1 MYILQKNN
9 NYIYILYLYDWHLI
23 DTSPG
28 LRNLFG
34 YADTNVAKVPYV
46 LKLCNGFAN
55 SGERPDFIDWM
66 NMDELTSTVTSKTK
80 HIPLTIRV
88 STRVLWV
95 IQFRYSMML
104 NGELRVTSGK
114 LKWQWSCN
122 VFLSWWFQPILKT
135 LVKLDY
141 FPRVGVKNGENK
153 PYLKP
158 PPGFPLNLG
167 TFHCQEFTAGKICGT
182 FLLKQSWLCMSGETP
197 KKQPSLTN
205 HPLPTAVLTEYQL
218 VPEKT

>member
-1 MYILQKNN
+1 
-9 NYIYILYLYDWHLI
+9 
-23 DTSPG
+23 
-28 LRNLFG
+28 
-34 YADTNVAKVPYV
+34 
-46 LKLCNGFAN
+46 
-55 SGERPDFIDWM
+55 
-66 NMDELTSTVTSKTK
+66 
-80 HIPLTIRV
+80 
-88 STRVLWV
+88 
-95 IQFRYSMML
+95 ML

-197 KKQPSLTN
+197 KETAFLDQSSLTYSCTHRISASPGEN
-205 HPLPTAVLTEYQL
+205 LGTKISGAQKKSSNAFKTPRGSCSETEGFPLRCKRKYSTKYIPKQGAQV
-218 VPEKT
+218 